1 MFIAVILHTRWATT
15 LYGAILAP
23 FFLMLPA
30 SPAGAHPLSQG
41 SLDVTVFPDR
51 VTVRARV
58 SVEEMTVTNRLTSP
72 DAAPGPFGAM
82 ESAAYEQHAAY
93 LAQHIEVFADSKR
106 LSGGVSAVNP
116 PETAEPRATDM
127 ANYELLYPLPQGAPK
142 PKSIVLRSNVLTET
156 SIGGGMKWDA
166 SYVVQIAQ
174 QGEARQLQLL
184 TSAKPLS
191 FNCNWSAR
199 SAAAGTAAFSPNHL
213 QIFQEYFI
221 HGIQHIFNLE
231 DPGYDH
237 LLFVTALVL
246 GATTLWELFKLV
258 TAFTLAH
265 TITLTLA
272 ALKLVNVPEHVVEP
286 LIALSIVFVALENV
300 VFPRRSHGWTRL
312 GVAFFFGLFHGLGF
326 AGALLQ
332 AMQGMSGSV
341 VLVAIVAF
349 SIGVEA
355 AHQMVVIPLFAC
367 LKIAR
372 KTRTDEPARR
382 RFSLAVQRFGS
393 AAISVAGIFYLFIA
407 LRLSSGG

>member
-1 MFIAVILHTRWATT
+1 MTVYSDHV
-15 LYGAILAP
+15 
-23 FFLMLPA
+23 
-30 SPAGAHPLSQG
+30 
-41 SLDVTVFPDR
+41 SL
-51 VTVRARV
+51 RARV
-58 SVEEMTVTNRLTSP
+58 TVEEMTVTNRLTSA
-72 DAAPGPFGAM
+72 DVAPGPFGAM

-93 LAQHIEVFADSKR
+93 LAQHIEVIADGKR
-106 LSGGVSAVNP
+106 LAGGVAAVHP
-116 PETAEPRATDM
+116 PDAAEPKAGDM
-127 ANYELLYPLPQGAPK
+127 ATYDLLYALPAGQANPK
-142 PKSIVLRSNVLTET
+142 TIELRSNALTEA

-166 SYVVQIAQ
+166 SYVVQFAQ
-174 QGEARQLQLL
+174 EGASPTLGLL
-184 TSAKPLS
+184 TSTRP
-191 FNCNWSAR
+191 FTFQCDWSPRTA
-199 SAAAGTAAFSPNHL
+199 SAGTAAFSPNRL
-213 QIFQEYFI
+213 QLFKAYFI
-221 HGIQHIFNLE
+221 HGIQHLFNLE

-237 LLFVTALVL
+237 LLFVAALVL

-272 ALKLVNVPEHVVEP
+272 ALKLVHIPEHVVEP

-300 VFPRRSHGWTRL
+300 MFPRRSRGWVRL

-326 AGALLQ
+326 AGALLH

-341 VLVAIVAF
+341 VLVAIIAF
-349 SIGVEA
+349 SIGVEV

-372 KTRTDEPARR
+372 KTRGDEPARR

-407 LRLSSGG
+407 LRLSFVAAG